1 MPAGKDRSMADIET
15 NGKPE
20 VVAAPPSEGYPKQWF
35 CVAVA
40 PDGSIFKGDS
50 ETPAQFVDVVGKS
63 VIAWMDYWTDNYDR
77 DAPVAASKLG
87 FTDTLVSSLTVESR
101 TTYQD
106 FDTEMGMRLPS
117 VQVHQFQVEPYPL
130 LMLMRRSFILTIHP
144 LNVDRRFH
152 RMRRYADTF
161 IRKIRLDAPP
171 EDKLTLLLLR
181 LIDETNERNFEHLRQ
196 VEALGES
203 LNKDMTD
210 PNTPRQELGPKI
222 YDMKHALITYLD
234 ALWETNDVL
243 HALRYGDA
251 ELITDSPKLL
261 YRLTLLAEDVN
272 RQISLAEHLSEV
284 LASGLEVL
292 QSIYNNQLQIMNNR
306 MALIMTYMAVLGTA
320 VLVPNTLA
328 TIFGSSAFNMQSRDI
343 GWYVTMLVGSTV
355 LSTALAYWWV
365 RRSGLLPRKLE

>member
-1 MPAGKDRSMADIET
+1 MTEIQT
-15 NGKPE
+15 NSKLQG
-20 VVAAPPSEGYPKQWF
+20 VGTTPSEGYPKQWF
-35 CVAVA
+35 CVAMG
-40 PDGSIFKGDS
+40 PDGSMYKSDS
-50 ETPAQFVDVVGKS
+50 ESPVQFMDIVGKS
-63 VIAWMDYWTDNYDR
+63 VIAWIDYWTDDYDR
-77 DAPVAASKLG
+77 DVPIAAAKLG
-87 FTDTLVSSLTVESR
+87 FSDMLISSLSADSR

-106 FDTEMGMRLPS
+106 FDTEMGMRFPS
-117 VQVHQFQVEPYPL
+117 VQVRQFQVESYPL
-130 LMLMRRSFILTIHP
+130 LVLIRRSFICTVHP
-144 LNVDRRFH
+144 INVDRRFH

-161 IRKIRLDAPP
+161 IKKIRLDLPP
-171 EDKLTLLLLR
+171 EDRLTLLLLR
-181 LIDETNERNFEHLRQ
+181 IIDETNERNFEHLRQ
-196 VEALGES
+196 VEELGES

-251 ELITDSPKLL
+251 ELITDEPKLL

-272 RQISLAEHLSEV
+272 RQIGLAEHLSEV

-306 MALIMTYMAVLGTA
+306 MALIMTYLTVLGTA

-328 TIFGSSAFNMQSRDI
+328 TIFGSSAFDMQSHDI
-343 GWYVTMLVGSTV
+343 GWYVAMLVGSTV
-355 LSTALAYWWV
+355 LSTGLAYWWV
-365 RRSGLLPRKLE
+365 KRSGLLPKKME

>member
-1 MPAGKDRSMADIET
+1 MSDMGT

-20 VVAAPPSEGYPKQWF
+20 VVAVSPSEGYPKQWF

-50 ETPAQFVDVVGKS
+50 ETPAQFVEIAGNS
-63 VIAWMDYWTDNYDR
+63 VIAWVDYWTDNYDR
-77 DAPVAASKLG
+77 DTAVAAAKLG
-87 FTDTLVSSLTVESR
+87 FSDTLVSSLAVESR

-106 FDTEMGMRLPS
+106 FDTEMGIRLPS
-117 VQVHQFQVEPYPL
+117 VQVRQFHVEPYPL
-130 LMLMRRSFILTIHP
+130 LILMRQSFILTVHP

-161 IRKIRLDAPP
+161 IRKIRLDVPS
-171 EDKLTLLLLR
+171 EDRLTLLLLR
-181 LIDETNERNFEHLRQ
+181 IIDETNERNFEHLRQ
-196 VEALGES
+196 VEVLGEG

-210 PNTPRQELGPKI
+210 PNIPRQELGPKI
-222 YDMKHALITYLD
+222 FDMKHALITYLD

-251 ELITDSPKLL
+251 ELITDDTKLL

-272 RQISLAEHLSEV
+272 RQIGLAEHLSEV

-292 QSIYNNQLQIMNNR
+292 QSIYNNQLQMMNNR
-306 MALIMTYMAVLGTA
+306 MALVMTYLTVLGTA

-328 TIFGSSAFNMQSRDI
+328 TIFGSSAFNLQSNDI
-343 GWYVTMLVGSTV
+343 GWYLGMLAGSTV
-355 LSTALAYWWV
+355 LATGLAYWWV
-365 RRSGLLPRKLE
+365 KRSGLLPRKMD

>member
-1 MPAGKDRSMADIET
+1 
-15 NGKPE
+15 
-20 VVAAPPSEGYPKQWF
+20 
-35 CVAVA
+35 
-40 PDGSIFKGDS
+40 
-50 ETPAQFVDVVGKS
+50 
-63 VIAWMDYWTDNYDR
+63 
-77 DAPVAASKLG
+77 
-87 FTDTLVSSLTVESR
+87 
-101 TTYQD
+101 
-106 FDTEMGMRLPS
+106 MGMRLPS
-117 VQVHQFQVEPYPL
+117 VQVRQFQVEPYPL
-130 LMLMRRSFILTIHP
+130 LVLMRRTFILTIHP

-161 IRKIRLDAPP
+161 IRKIRHDLAS
-171 EDKLTLLLLR
+171 EDRLTFLLLR
-181 LIDETNERNFEHLRQ
+181 IIDETNERNFEHLRQ
-196 VEALGES
+196 VEVLGEA

-210 PNTPRQELGPKI
+210 PNIPRQELGPKI

-251 ELITDSPKLL
+251 ELITDDTKLL

-272 RQISLAEHLSEV
+272 RQIGLAEHLSEV

-306 MALIMTYMAVLGTA
+306 MALIMTYLTVLGTA

-328 TIFGSSAFNMQSRDI
+328 TVFGSSAFGMESHDI

-355 LSTALAYWWV
+355 LATGLAYWWV
-365 RRSGLLPRKLE
+365 RRSGMLPKRVE

>member
-1 MPAGKDRSMADIET
+1 MADIQT
-15 NGKPE
+15 NGKPQ
-20 VVAAPPSEGYPKQWF
+20 VVATPPSEGYPKQWF
-35 CVAVA
+35 YVAVS
-40 PDGSIFKGDS
+40 PDGGIYKGDS
-50 ETPAQFVDVVGKS
+50 ESPAQVVETVDKS
-63 VIAWMDYWTDNYDR
+63 VIAWIDYWTDNYDR
-77 DAPVAASKLG
+77 DTPVAAAKLG
-87 FTDTLVSSLTVESR
+87 FSDALVSSLTVESR

-117 VQVHQFQVEPYPL
+117 IQVHQFQVEPYPL
-130 LMLMRRSFILTIHP
+130 LVLMRRNFILTIHP

-171 EDKLTLLLLR
+171 EDRLTLLLLR

-196 VEALGES
+196 VEELGES

-222 YDMKHALITYLD
+222 YDMKHALIVYLD

-251 ELITDSPKLL
+251 ELITDNPKLL

-272 RQISLAEHLSEV
+272 RQIGLAEHMSEV

-306 MALIMTYMAVLGTA
+306 LALVMTYLTVVGTA

-328 TIFGSSAFNMQSRDI
+328 TIFGSSAFNLQKNDI
-343 GWYVTMLVGSTV
+343 GWYVALLVGSTFV
-355 LSTALAYWWV
+355 ATGLVYWWM
-365 RRSGLLPRKLE
+365 RRSNFMPKKVE

>member
-1 MPAGKDRSMADIET
+1 MADVQG
-15 NGKPE
+15 NVKPQ
-20 VVAAPPSEGYPKQWF
+20 VVATAPAEGYPKQWF
-35 CVAVA
+35 YVAVL
-40 PDGSIFKGDS
+40 PDGTIHKGDS
-50 ETPAQFVDVVGKS
+50 EAPAPVVEMVGKS
-63 VIAWMDYWTDNYDR
+63 DIAWIDYWTDNYDR
-77 DAPVAASKLG
+77 DCPIAAAKLG
-87 FTDTLVSSLTVESR
+87 FTDLLVSSLTVESR

-117 VQVHQFQVEPYPL
+117 VQVRQFQVEPYPL
-130 LMLMRRSFILTIHP
+130 LVLMRRNFILTVHP

-161 IRKIRLDAPP
+161 IRKIPLDAPAQ
-171 EDKLTLLLLR
+171 DKLTLLLLR

-196 VEALGES
+196 VEELGES

-210 PNTPRQELGPKI
+210 PRTPRQELGPKI
-222 YDMKHALITYLD
+222 YDMKHALIIYLD

-251 ELITDSPKLL
+251 ELITDNAKLL

-272 RQISLAEHLSEV
+272 RQIGLAEHMSEV

-306 MALIMTYMAVLGTA
+306 LALVMTYLTVVGTA

-328 TIFGSSAFNMQSRDI
+328 TVFGSSAFNLQSNDI
-343 GWYVTMLVGSTV
+343 GWYVTLLIGSTLV
-355 LSTALAYWWV
+355 STGLVYWWM
-365 RRSGLLPRKLE
+365 RRSNFLPKGVD

>member
-1 MPAGKDRSMADIET
+1 MTDIQT
-15 NGKPE
+15 NGDPPI
-20 VVAAPPSEGYPKQWF
+20 VAVPPAEGYPKQWF

-50 ETPAQFVDVVGKS
+50 ESPNQFVEIVGRS
-63 VIAWMDYWTDNYDR
+63 VIAWIDYWTDNYDR
-77 DAPVAASKLG
+77 DTPVAAAKFG
-87 FTDTLVSSLTVESR
+87 FTNALVSSLTVESR

-117 VQVHQFQVEPYPL
+117 VQVREFHVEPYPL
-130 LMLMRRSFILTIHP
+130 LILMRRTFILTIHP

-161 IRKIRLDAPP
+161 IRKIRLGDPD
-171 EDKLTLLLLR
+171 EDRLTLLLLR
-181 LIDETNERNFEHLRQ
+181 LIDETNSRNFEHLRQ
-196 VEALGES
+196 VEELGES

-251 ELITDSPKLL
+251 ELITDNPKLL

-272 RQISLAEHLSEV
+272 RQIGLAEHLSEV

-306 MALIMTYMAVLGTA
+306 MALIMTYLTVLGTA

-328 TIFGSSAFNMQSRDI
+328 TIVGSSAFNLQSNDI
-343 GWYVTMLVGSTV
+343 GWYVTMLVASTV
-355 LSTALAYWWV
+355 LATGLAYWWV
-365 RRSGLLPRKLE
+365 RRSGLLPRKVE